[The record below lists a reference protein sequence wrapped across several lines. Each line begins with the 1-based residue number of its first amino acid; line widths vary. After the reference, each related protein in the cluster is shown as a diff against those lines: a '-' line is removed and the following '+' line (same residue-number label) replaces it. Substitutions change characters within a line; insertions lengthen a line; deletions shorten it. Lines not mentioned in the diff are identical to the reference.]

1 MNICKGF
8 QTYIK
13 NGGNGGVSMSI
24 IDELLKDIPL
34 PKMVKVRQ
42 SFEDTKVD
50 DVEAALDEEFAQAHI
65 RDMVK
70 PGMEVAVAVGSRGV
84 DQIVAVTRKTVA
96 FLKEMGAKP
105 FIVPSMGSHGGATA
119 EGQTGVLAHL
129 GVTEESVGAEIRSSM
144 EVIEIGKL
152 ENGLP
157 VYIDKFASEADGI
170 VVINRVKPH
179 TAFRGTVESGIMK
192 MMTIGL
198 GKQKGAEACHQLG
211 FEHMGKHIILMADL
225 MMDQM
230 PMLFGVATVEN
241 AFDKVAHV
249 EVLTPEVIE
258 ERETELQK
266 MAKQLLPKINF
277 DKIDVLVIDEI
288 GKNISGDGMDP
299 NITGRYPTPYAH
311 GGPDVNK
318 MVVLDL
324 TPETEG
330 NANGVGTADFT
341 TQRLIDK
348 TDWDATYANGLTST
362 VVAPTKAATTL
373 KNDELALKA
382 AVKTCNIFDF
392 TKVKMVRITNTLEL
406 SEIEVSE
413 AYLEEIAGNDMV
425 EVMSEPY
432 ELQFD
437 QERNLTK

>member
-1 MNICKGF
+1 
-8 QTYIK
+8 
-13 NGGNGGVSMSI
+13 MSI

-42 SFEDTKVD
+42 SFESKKVD
-50 DVEAALDEEFAQAHI
+50 DVEAALDAEFSQEHI
-65 RDMVK
+65 RQMVK
-70 PGMEVAVAVGSRGV
+70 PGMEIAVAVGSRGV
-84 DQIVAVTRKTVA
+84 DQIVTVTRKTVA
-96 FLKEMGAKP
+96 FLKELGAKP

-129 GVTEESVGAEIRSSM
+129 GVTEDSVGAEIRSSM
-144 EVIEIGKL
+144 EVVEIGKL

-211 FEHMGKHIILMADL
+211 FEHMGKHIILMANL
-225 MMDQM
+225 MMEKM

-258 ERETELQK
+258 ARETELQK
-266 MAKQLLPKINF
+266 MAKQYLPKINF

-348 TDWDATYANGLTST
+348 TDWDAMYANGLTST

-373 KNDELALKA
+373 KNDYLALKA
-382 AVKTCNIFDF
+382 AVKTCNILDF
-392 TKVKMVRITNTLEL
+392 TKVKMVRIKNTLEL

-413 AYLEEIAGNDMV
+413 AYLDEIAQNEMV
-425 EVMSEPY
+425 EALTEPY
-432 ELQFD
+432 ALQFD
-437 QERNLTK
+437 EQGNLAK